1 MRPLRQRF
9 IEDMG
14 IRNLAESTQKSYV
27 SAMRRLAGYYK
38 RSPDELSEEE
48 VRKYLLYVTQEKKVS
63 ASTFRQDISALRFFY
78 TVTLNREWMIHH
90 LPYPRVSKKLPEVL
104 SQEEVKRLIKGAR
117 NLRDRALLSVAY
129 STGARVSE
137 VMGLKLSDIDR
148 AQGLIHIRSG
158 KGAKERRALL
168 SKKLLALLEKYWREF
183 RPTNFLFS
191 SAEGEPLG
199 DSVLQKLCKD
209 AALRAGIRKRVYP
222 HLLRH
227 SFATHLLESGTDI
240 RTVQVLLGHSQIV
253 TTAGYL
259 KVTTHHLRKVTNPL
273 DALSASR

>member
-27 SAMRRLAGYYK
+27 SAMRKLAGYY
-38 RSPDELSEEE
+38 RRAPDELSEEE
-48 VRKYLLYVTQEKKVS
+48 VRRYLLYLTQEKKVS

-90 LPYPRVSKKLPEVL
+90 LPYPRVSKKLPEVR
-104 SQEEVKRLIKGAR
+104 SREEVRRLIRGAR
-117 NLRDRALLSVAY
+117 SLRDKTLLSVAY
-129 STGARVSE
+129 STGARVGE
-137 VMGLKLSDIDR
+137 VMGLRLSDIDR
-148 AQGLIHIRSG
+148 AQGLIHIRCG

-168 SKKLLALLEKYWREF
+168 SQKLLVLLERFWKEY
-183 RPTNFLFS
+183 RPKDYLFS
-191 SAEGEPLG
+191 NADGKPLG
-199 DSVLQKLCKD
+199 EGVLQKLCKD

-222 HLLRH
+222 HILRH

-259 KVTTHHLRKVTNPL
+259 KVTTHQLNKVKNPL
-273 DALSASR
+273 DALSASK

>member
-27 SAMRRLAGYYK
+27 SAMRKLAGYYR

-48 VRKYLLYVTQEKKVS
+48 VRRYLLYLTQEKKVS

-104 SQEEVKRLIKGAR
+104 SREEVRRLIRGAR
-117 NLRDRALLSVAY
+117 SLRDKTLLSVAY
-129 STGARVSE
+129 STGARVGE
-137 VMGLKLSDIDR
+137 VMGLRLSDIDR
-148 AQGLIHIRSG
+148 AQGLIHIRCG

-168 SKKLLALLEKYWREF
+168 SQKLLVLLERFWKEY
-183 RPTNFLFS
+183 RPKDYLFS
-191 SAEGEPLG
+191 NADGEPLG
-199 DSVLQKLCKD
+199 EGVLQKLCKD

-222 HLLRH
+222 HILRH

-259 KVTTHHLRKVTNPL
+259 KVTTHQLNKVKNPL
-273 DALSASR
+273 DALSASK

>member
-9 IEDMG
+9 IEDMR

-27 SAMRRLAGYYK
+27 SAMRKLAGYYR

-48 VRKYLLYVTQEKKVS
+48 VRKYLLYLTQEKKVS

-90 LPYPRVSKKLPEVL
+90 LPYPRVAKKLPGVL
-104 SQEEVKRLIKGAR
+104 SREEMKRLIKSAR
-117 NLRDRALLSVAY
+117 TLRDKTLLSVAY
-129 STGARVSE
+129 STGARVNE
-137 VMGLKLSDIDR
+137 VMSLRLSDIDR
-148 AQGLIHIRSG
+148 AQGLLYIRSG
-158 KGAKERRALL
+158 KGSKERRALL
-168 SKKLLALLEKYWREF
+168 SKKLLTLLEKYWRER
-183 RPTNFLFS
+183 RPKDYLFPS
-191 SAEGEPLG
+191 EDGAPLS
-199 DSVLQKLCKD
+199 DTVLQKACKD
-209 AALRAGIRKRVYP
+209 AALRAGIKKRVYP

-259 KVTTHHLRKVTNPL
+259 RVTTHHLQGVRNPL
-273 DALSASR
+273 DALSK

>member
-9 IEDMG
+9 IEDMR

-27 SAMRRLAGYYK
+27 GAVRRLAGYYK
-38 RSPDELSEEE
+38 RSPDEVSEEE
-48 VRKYLLYVTQEKKVS
+48 VRKYLLYVTQDKKVS
-63 ASTFRQDISALRFFY
+63 PSTFKQDISALRFLY
-78 TVTLNREWMIHH
+78 AVTLNREWMIHH
-90 LPYPRVSKKLPEVL
+90 LPYPRGAKKLPEVL
-104 SQEEVKRLIKGAR
+104 SRAEVRNLIKAAR
-117 NLRDRALLSVAY
+117 SLRDKTLLSVAY

-137 VMGLKLSDIDR
+137 VMALRIADIDR
-148 AQGLIHIRSG
+148 AQGLLHIRSG

-168 SKKLLALLEKYWREF
+168 SKKLLAQLEDYWREY
-183 RPTNFLFS
+183 RPNDYLFS
-191 SAEGEPLG
+191 GGDGAPLG
-199 DSVLQKLCKD
+199 DGVLQKVCKD
-209 AALRAGIRKRVYP
+209 AATRAGIRKRVYP

-259 KVTTHHLRKVTNPL
+259 KVTTHQLKKVKNPL
-273 DALSASR
+273 DALAVR